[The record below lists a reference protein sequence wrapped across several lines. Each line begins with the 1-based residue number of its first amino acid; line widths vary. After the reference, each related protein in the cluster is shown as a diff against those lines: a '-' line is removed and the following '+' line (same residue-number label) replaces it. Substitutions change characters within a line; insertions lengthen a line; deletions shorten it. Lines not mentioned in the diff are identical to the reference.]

1 MAKRTTTTTKKKAS
15 AKGTAAPA
23 TRKKGTAGIATLLPL
38 ALSLLPGALALRQPV
53 TKPTAEEVQATAKI
67 LQATAKDFSIPMS
80 NLQQWAS
87 SVLVTLNDVKIEGNS
102 GVHLE
107 DADCEI
113 HFGAHAPGFKG
124 DPDGLVLE
132 PMNACSLPFPGQEE
146 QKNSD
151 YLNFAKRIKDKNITA
166 TGVPRIWPEHLH
178 GGGASNPDH
187 AVELH
192 PLTVVKEADGTNT
205 DFTAN
210 LSAGEFRG
218 GVSSPTAQA
227 ILKKTRVRV
236 TRTGNNAQIEFFGG
250 QIGNFTVL
258 EVAIDPKTISAD
270 TEGSFRMNGQVV
282 LDDGDIIPVHV
293 VTVKDSSFNKA
304 IDKLRS
310 RKNIVNL
317 GEVLVLFSLSP
328 EALLD
333 AANKS
338 SNGQPFTLEHPIQ
351 LILYGPPD

>member
-1 MAKRTTTTTKKKAS
+1 MAKRTPTTKRKKAS

-38 ALSLLPGALALRQPV
+38 ALSMIPGALALRQPA
-53 TKPTAEEVQATAKI
+53 TKPTEEEVQATAKI
-67 LQATAKDFSIPMS
+67 LQGTPKEFSIPIS
-80 NLQQWAS
+80 NLQQWAN
-87 SVLVTLNDVKIEGNS
+87 SVLVTLDNVKIEGNS

-132 PMNACSLPFPGQEE
+132 PMNACSMPFPGKDE

-151 YLNFAKRIKDKNITA
+151 YLDFAKRIEKDQDVTVK
-166 TGVPRIWPEHLH
+166 GVPRIWPEHLH

-192 PLTVVKEADGTNT
+192 PLTVVKEPDGTST

-218 GVSSPTAQA
+218 GVSSPTAQS
-227 ILKKTRVRV
+227 ILKKTRVLV
-236 TRTGNNAQIEFFGG
+236 TRTGNNLQIGFFGG

-270 TEGSFRMNGQVV
+270 GEGSFRMSGQVV
-282 LDDGDIIPVHV
+282 LDDGTVIPVHV
-293 VTVKDSSFNKA
+293 ATVKDSSFNKA

-328 EALLD
+328 QALLD
-333 AANKS
+333 GASK
-338 SNGQPFTLEHPIQ
+338 SNGKPIPIEYPIQ